1 MAQVNSNVQAGRV
14 KKSIPALY
22 KPSWINRLIHFV
34 VGSKV
39 SSPVFYFI
47 VWIIFYAILA
57 LLRWNEGVYPTGTLN
72 VSDLVMSATGIFFI
86 ALIQYLDQ
94 WAGKKLRL
102 FRNSLAATDQEF
114 DALMY
119 QLSTLPAGPT
129 LIASFITLGF
139 GASTFLLSPDSYG
152 FLNLNFSSLSS
163 GLQLINFLFSW
174 FVFGALSYHA
184 YRQLS
189 LGSQALSKYI
199 PINLFNLDPIY
210 AFAGLTLRTA
220 LGWLIMA
227 YAWAL
232 TTPHLFGNVIII
244 GTILFMQVV
253 AILTF
258 VLPLL
263 NAHSRI
269 VNKKDE
275 FLHEIG
281 RRLEVIIDKMSK
293 STDPLEKEDII
304 QLRETLTT
312 LTMAEDRLRKLPTW
326 PWRAGTVNS
335 LVSAILIPNAI
346 WFFQIILERYVFR

>member
-1 MAQVNSNVQAGRV
+1 MAQVNSNVQEGYIEKNV
-14 KKSIPALY
+14 PTLY
-22 KPSWINRLIHFV
+22 NPSWINRSINFV
-34 VGSKV
+34 SGLKV
-39 SSPVFYFI
+39 PSPIFYFI
-47 VWIIFYAILA
+47 VWIIFYAILT
-57 LLRWNEGVYPTGTLN
+57 LLRWNDQAYPTGTLN

-86 ALIQYLDQ
+86 ALVQYLDQ
-94 WAGKKLRL
+94 WARKKLKL
-102 FRNSLAATDQEF
+102 FRNSLAATEQQF
-114 DALMY
+114 DALIY

-129 LIASFITLGF
+129 LIASLITLGF

-152 FLNLNFSSLSS
+152 FLNLNFSSLSG

-184 YRQLS
+184 YRQLH
-189 LGSQALSKYI
+189 LGSQAISKYI

-232 TTPHLFGNVIII
+232 TTPHLFGNIIII

-263 NAHSRI
+263 NAHTRI

-281 RRLEVIIDKMSK
+281 GRLEVIIDKMSK
-293 STDPLEKEDII
+293 STDALEKEDLV

>member
-1 MAQVNSNVQAGRV
+1 MAQVNSNVQEGYV
-14 KKSIPALY
+14 EKIVPTLY
-22 KPSWINRLIHFV
+22 NPSWINRLINFV
-34 VGSKV
+34 HGLKV
-39 SSPVFYFI
+39 PSPAFYI
-47 VWIIFYAILA
+47 IIWIIFYAILTI
-57 LLRWNEGVYPTGTLN
+57 LRWNDEVYPTGTLN

-86 ALIQYLDQ
+86 ALVQYLDQ

-102 FRNSLAATDQEF
+102 FRNSMTATEQEF
-114 DALMY
+114 DALVY
-119 QLSTLPAGPT
+119 RLSTLPAGPT
-129 LIASFITLGF
+129 LIASFITMSF

-152 FLNLNFSSLSS
+152 FLNLNFSSLSG

-174 FVFGALSYHA
+174 FVFGTLSYHA
-184 YRQLS
+184 YRQLH
-189 LGSQALSKYI
+189 LGSQAISKYI

-232 TTPHLFGNVIII
+232 TTPHLFGNIIII

-263 NAHSRI
+263 NAHTRI
-269 VNKKDE
+269 VSKKDE

-281 RRLEVIIDKMSK
+281 ERLEIIIDKMSK
-293 STDPLEKEDII
+293 STDTLEKEDLV

-326 PWRAGTVNS
+326 PWRAGTANS

-346 WFFQIILERYVFR
+346 WFFQIVLERYVFR

>member
-1 MAQVNSNVQAGRV
+1 MAQVNSNVQAGHV
-14 KKSIPALY
+14 EKSVPTLY

-34 VGSKV
+34 VGVKV
-39 SSPVFYFI
+39 SSPIFYFI
-47 VWIIFYAILA
+47 IWAIFYAILT
-57 LLRWNEGVYPTGTLN
+57 LLRWNDEIYPTGSLN

-86 ALIQYLDQ
+86 ALVQYLDQ

-102 FRNSLAATDQEF
+102 FRTSLAATDEEF
-114 DALMY
+114 DAITY

-129 LIASFITLGF
+129 LIASLITLGF

-152 FLNLNFSSLSS
+152 FLHLNFSSLSG
-163 GLQLINFLFSW
+163 GLQLVNFLFSW

-184 YRQLS
+184 YRQLR
-189 LGSQALSKYI
+189 LGSQAISKYI

-253 AILTF
+253 AVLTF

-263 NAHSRI
+263 NAHTRI

-281 RRLEVIIDKMSK
+281 GRLEVIIDKMSK
-293 STDPLEKEDII
+293 STDALEMEDLI

>member
-1 MAQVNSNVQAGRV
+1 MTQANSNVQEGYIE
-14 KKSIPALY
+14 KGTPTPY
-22 KPSWINRLIHFV
+22 NPSWINRSIHFV
-34 VGSKV
+34 AGLKV
-39 SSPVFYFI
+39 PSPVFYFI
-47 VWIIFYAILA
+47 VWFIFYAILT
-57 LLRWNEGVYPTGTLN
+57 LLRWNDGVYPTGTLN
-72 VSDLVMSATGIFFI
+72 ASDLVMSATGMFFI
-86 ALIQYLDQ
+86 ALVQYLDQ
-94 WAGKKLRL
+94 WAGKKLSL
-102 FRNSLAATDQEF
+102 FRDAMSATEQEF
-114 DALMY
+114 DTLVY

-129 LIASFITLGF
+129 LIASLVTLSF
-139 GASTFLLSPDSYG
+139 GASTFLLSPDSYS
-152 FLNLNFSSLSS
+152 FLNLNFSSLSG

-184 YRQLS
+184 YRQLH
-189 LGSQALSKYI
+189 LGSQAISKYI

-232 TTPHLFGNVIII
+232 TTPHLFGNIIII

-263 NAHSRI
+263 NAHNRI
-269 VNKKDE
+269 VNKKDA

-281 RRLEVIIDKMSK
+281 GRLETIIDKMSK
-293 STDPLEKEDII
+293 STDALEKEDLV

>member
-1 MAQVNSNVQAGRV
+1 MTQVKSNVQDGYV
-14 KKSIPALY
+14 EKSVSALY
-22 KPSWINRLIHFV
+22 QPSWINRLIHFV
-34 VGSKV
+34 AGLKIP
-39 SSPVFYFI
+39 SPAFYFI
-47 VWIIFYAILA
+47 VWIIFYAILT
-57 LLRWNEGVYPTGTLN
+57 LLRWNDGVYQTGILN

-94 WAGKKLRL
+94 WAGKKLEL
-102 FRNSLAATDQEF
+102 FRNSMTATEQEF
-114 DALMY
+114 DALAY
-119 QLSTLPAGPT
+119 QLSTLPPVPA
-129 LIASFITLGF
+129 LIASLITLSF
-139 GASTFLLSPDSYG
+139 GAATFLLSPDSYG
-152 FLNLNFSSLSS
+152 FLNLNLSSLSG

-174 FVFGALSYHA
+174 FVFGVLCFHA
-184 YRQLS
+184 YRQLY
-189 LGSQALSKYI
+189 LGSQAISKYI

-232 TTPHLFGNVIII
+232 TTPHLLGNIIII

-326 PWRAGTVNS
+326 PWRAGTANS

-346 WFFQIILERYVFR
+346 WIFQIILERYVFR

>member
-1 MAQVNSNVQAGRV
+1 MTQVNSNVQEDYV
-14 KKSIPALY
+14 EKSVSAPY
-22 KPSWINRLIHFV
+22 QPSWINRSINFV
-34 VGSKV
+34 AGLKV
-39 SSPVFYFI
+39 PSPAFYII
-47 VWIIFYAILA
+47 VWIIFYSILTI
-57 LLRWNEGVYPTGTLN
+57 LRWNDGVFSTGTLN
-72 VSDLVMSATGIFFI
+72 ASDLVMSATGIFFI

-94 WAGKKLRL
+94 WAGKKLGL
-102 FRNSLAATDQEF
+102 FRNSMTTTEREF
-114 DALMY
+114 DALAY
-119 QLSTLPAGPT
+119 QLSTLPAVPT
-129 LIASFITLGF
+129 LIASLITLGF
-139 GASTFLLSPDSYG
+139 GISTFLLSPDSYG
-152 FLNLNFSSLSS
+152 FLNLNLSSLSG

-184 YRQLS
+184 YRQLH
-189 LGSQALSKYI
+189 LGSQAILKYI

-220 LGWLIMA
+220 FGWLIMA

-232 TTPHLFGNVIII
+232 TTPHLFGNIIII

-253 AILTF
+253 AVLTF

-263 NAHSRI
+263 NAHTRI

-275 FLHEIG
+275 FLHELG

-346 WFFQIILERYVFR
+346 WFFQIVLERYVFR

>member
-1 MAQVNSNVQAGRV
+1 MAQVNSNVQEGYIEKGV
-14 KKSIPALY
+14 PTPY
-22 KPSWINRLIHFV
+22 KPSWINRSIHFV
-34 VGSKV
+34 AGLKV
-39 SSPVFYFI
+39 PSPAFYFI
-47 VWIIFYAILA
+47 GWIAFYTILT
-57 LLRWNEGVYPTGTLN
+57 LLRWNDQVYPAGSLDI
-72 VSDLVMSATGIFFI
+72 SDLVMAATGIFFI
-86 ALIQYLDQ
+86 ALVQYLDQ

-102 FRNSLAATDQEF
+102 FRNSMAATEQEF
-114 DALMY
+114 DTLVY

-129 LIASFITLGF
+129 LLASLITLGF

-152 FLNLNFSSLSS
+152 FLNLNFSSLSG

-184 YRQLS
+184 YRQLR

-244 GTILFMQVV
+244 GTILFMQFV

-263 NAHSRI
+263 NAHTRI

-281 RRLEVIIDKMSK
+281 GRLEVIIDKMSK
-293 STDPLEKEDII
+293 STDALEKEDLI

-326 PWRAGTVNS
+326 PWRAGTANS